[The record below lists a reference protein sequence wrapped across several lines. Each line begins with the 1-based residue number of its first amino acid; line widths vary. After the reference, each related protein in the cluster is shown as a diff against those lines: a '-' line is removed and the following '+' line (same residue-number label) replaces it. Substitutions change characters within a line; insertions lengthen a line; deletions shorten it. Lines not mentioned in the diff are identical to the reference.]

1 MQFFTVAT
9 LLAATAMAVPITGTT
24 EVVTA
29 REGTFRRGADESLI
43 GISFTMKSEASD
55 ALINC
60 SVENPV
66 QGDLYPCD
74 NTEYTFGL
82 VEKIYY
88 ARFKLTIYHATS
100 DL

>member
-1 MQFFTVAT
+1 MQFFTVAA
-9 LLAATAMAVPITGTT
+9 LLAATAMAVPVTGTT

-29 REGTFRRGADESLI
+29 REGTFRRDSNENLI

-55 ALINC
+55 DLISC
-60 SVENPV
+60 SVNNPV
-66 QGDLYPCD
+66 QGDLHPCD
-74 NTEYTFGL
+74 NAEYTFGL
-82 VEKIYY
+82 VEKVSY

>member
-1 MQFFTVAT
+1 MQFFTLAA
-9 LLAATAMAVPITGTT
+9 LLATTAMAVPLTGTT

-29 REGTFRRGADESLI
+29 RDGTFRRDTDENLI
-43 GISFTMKSEASD
+43 GISFTMKSEAND
-55 ALINC
+55 ALIKC
-60 SVENPV
+60 SANDPV

-74 NTEYTFGL
+74 NTDYTFGL
-82 VEKIYY
+82 VEKVTY